1 MALILVSPNL
11 FLRHNPSC
19 KGSSVCFFLTFIF
32 KCDLEV
38 VVYEGVIREKAT
50 SKEDCPQFLKDYF
63 GGHAATVGSVLVS
76 NLKTRFRK
84 GDLDRVEK
92 QHQASSP
99 RQTSAAST
107 ATAASTASAA
117 RHGEVAAR
125 SQQGGGEIAARSR
138 RGRSETA
145 VRPRRGGDVVAARS
159 RRGDFGPMAFLQRLN
174 VGGKRDE
181 ARRGGGKV
189 VARSRRGRGEDVLQ
203 RWRFCDKGRH
213 QPSSGATVCR
223 GSNRG
228 PRGSGFFETGRVVAC
243 GRAICPEGRAA
254 ANFGEEEC
262 PVEKKKECGGMV
274 EVKHTTLHAPAPA
287 PASKGWCPK
296 RNE

>member
-84 GDLDRVEK
+84 GDLDRVE
-92 QHQASSP
+92 
-99 RQTSAAST
+99 
-107 ATAASTASAA
+107 
-117 RHGEVAAR
+117 
-125 SQQGGGEIAARSR
+125 
-138 RGRSETA
+138 
-145 VRPRRGGDVVAARS
+145 
-159 RRGDFGPMAFLQRLN
+159 
-174 VGGKRDE
+174 
-181 ARRGGGKV
+181 
-189 VARSRRGRGEDVLQ
+189 
-203 RWRFCDKGRH
+203 
-213 QPSSGATVCR
+213 
-223 GSNRG
+223 
-228 PRGSGFFETGRVVAC
+228 TGRVVAC
-243 GRAICPEGRAA
+243 GRAICPEKMLELGMPRRCAAYTSAKRARRVDALELGMLKSVICSIGVALSDVQLEGRAA